1 MHAYDASMR
10 KPKPKKTPDAAT
22 IIAALGGP
30 TQTAALFEIKQ
41 PSVSEWK
48 INGIPKAR
56 MQTIRLM
63 RPDLFDGSTKVAA

>member
-1 MHAYDASMR
+1 MRAYDASMR
-10 KPKPKKTPDAAT
+10 KPKLKETHDAAA

-56 MQTIRLM
+56 LQTLRLM
-63 RPDLFDGSTKVAA
+63 RPDLFVSPTKAVA